1 MPSSDGAG
9 YFLSQLGSF
18 VMEPSLLAYVVLSLV
33 VVMTPGP
40 TVLLALSNGSRF
52 GITVA
57 GVGIAGAALSD
68 AVLITAAGLGLGAIL
83 AASAFWFGVVKWIGV
98 AYLVW
103 LGTQMMRSSSQLGAV
118 AHPTEYNRS
127 TALRNYTAIFRKS
140 FLVAVTNPKGYL
152 FFSAFLPQ
160 FLTPREPMFPQY
172 VQLALVFILVDAV
185 VMAAY
190 AGMGAKAVQLLSNRG
205 GLWVDRVCGGLLV
218 ALGIALTFLALP
230 DH

>member
-1 MPSSDGAG
+1 
-9 YFLSQLGSF
+9 
-18 VMEPSLLAYVVLSLV
+18 MELSLLTFAVLALV

-52 GITVA
+52 GITAA
-57 GVGIAGAALSD
+57 GVGIVGATISD

-103 LGTQMMRSSSQLGAV
+103 LGTQMIRSSGQLGSA
-118 AHPTEYNRS
+118 AHPSEINRS
-127 TALRNYTAIFRKS
+127 TTLRNYTTIFRKS

-152 FFSAFLPQ
+152 FFTAFLPQ
-160 FLTPREPMFPQY
+160 FLAPTEPMFPQY
-172 VQLALVFILVDAV
+172 VKLALIFILIDVI

-190 AGMGAKAVQLLSNRG
+190 AGLGAKAVRFLNNRG
-205 GLWVDRVCGGLLV
+205 ALWVDRICGGILIVLGV
-218 ALGIALTFLALP
+218 ALIFLAHP
-230 DH
+230 DRQ